1 MIVPWSAHFTEI
13 LDWIGLPAAV
23 VVFDVVDGVVVEV
36 VVGLVVVVV
45 DFVWVVL
52 VVVVVE
58 VDCVGGC
65 ASEAWGPRQ
74 GGPSPPWPVG
84 RTQLP
89 QSIKFTLRPLIL

>member
-23 VVFDVVDGVVVEV
+23 VLYDVVDGVIVEV
-36 VVGLVVVVV
+36 VDGLVVVVVV

-58 VDCVGGC
+58 VDCVGG
-65 ASEAWGPRQ
+65 
-74 GGPSPPWPVG
+74 
-84 RTQLP
+84 
-89 QSIKFTLRPLIL
+89 

>member
-45 DFVWVVL
+45 DVVWVVP
-52 VVVVVE
+52 VPPGRWV
-58 VDCVGGC
+58 CVGSLPTGHLPPGEVSPL
-65 ASEAWGPRQ
+65 A
-74 GGPSPPWPVG
+74 GGQNPI
-84 RTQLP
+84 TP
-89 QSIKFTLRPLIL
+89 QS

>member
-65 ASEAWGPRQ
+65 AS
-74 GGPSPPWPVG
+74 PPWPVG
-84 RTQLP
+84 ERRKPSDGHPPARGDTSP
-89 QSIKFTLRPLIL
+89 RGRCPPGR

>member
-45 DFVWVVL
+45 DVVWVVL

-65 ASEAWGPRQ
+65 APLHQ
-74 GGPSPPWPVG
+74 C
-84 RTQLP
+84 QL
-89 QSIKFTLRPLIL
+89 R

>member
-36 VVGLVVVVV
+36 VVGLVVVVLGDV
-45 DFVWVVL
+45 VVVVL

-58 VDCVGGC
+58 VDCVGG
-65 ASEAWGPRQ
+65 
-74 GGPSPPWPVG
+74 
-84 RTQLP
+84 
-89 QSIKFTLRPLIL
+89 

>member
-58 VDCVGGC
+58 VDCVDGC
-65 ASEAWGPRQ
+65 ASEGFQCSPTRQ
-74 GGPSPPWPVG
+74 RGPSPP
-84 RTQLP
+84 
-89 QSIKFTLRPLIL
+89 